1 MSTVFGCLLKTPV
14 KCVEGWDAQQ
24 RAQLL
29 TLSLSLSVLIM
40 VLSYIEDSGVVSGLA
55 AEAVNRLSQDA
66 SVSLRLSVVSLHPE
80 SIRKA
85 FEEQGIASG
94 DDKAFKPHLTFL
106 KLSRAPKLR
115 KQVRRTRVCVCV
127 CVCVLKNEDVFDLSN
142 HKQILQ
148 SLSVALWKLSVS
160 LSLTSYSVVFT

>member
-1 MSTVFGCLLKTPV
+1 
-14 KCVEGWDAQQ
+14 
-24 RAQLL
+24 
-29 TLSLSLSVLIM
+29 M

-115 KQVRRTRVCVCV
+115 KQVRRTRVCAEERGCV
-127 CVCVLKNEDVFDLSN
+127 
-142 HKQILQ
+142 
-148 SLSVALWKLSVS
+148 
-160 LSLTSYSVVFT
+160 